1 MRSTRQRD
9 LPDRL
14 VVRVPALAGLIAGA
28 VFRAKPGSS
37 LRRRLVNLQVKR
49 GFAAMARSD
58 VELVVLSYDPAAEV
72 WMRSM
77 AGVGISD
84 CYRGH
89 DGVRA
94 LYADIDEAF
103 HDWEWTI
110 RGVADGGDPLTGRFR
125 RLRTRQRGGDHDPQW
140 RDGGE
145 VLGSRADRLAGM
157 VRRARRLDESPRSRG
172 AAGVVALAA
181 PIWEEGCAR
190 PFHRSKVLL
199 DRPHKALGGGTT
211 HPPGNP
217 LVPVVGLGRPLT
229 SCSHPPAFS
238 GKPRTA
244 SAALARCLSGGL
256 LVAGLERGSPP
267 ATYRASPR
275 RWSRD

>member
-1 MRSTRQRD
+1 
-9 LPDRL
+9 
-14 VVRVPALAGLIAGA
+14 
-28 VFRAKPGSS
+28 
-37 LRRRLVNLQVKR
+37 
-49 GFAAMARSD
+49 MARSD
-58 VELVVLSYDPAAEV
+58 VEVVVLSYDPDAEV

-103 HDWEWTI
+103 DDWGWTI
-110 RGVADGGDPLTGRFR
+110 RGVADGGDRVAVRGDFVGYGRGSGAETTI
-125 RLRTRQRGGDHDPQW
+125 LSGGTAVKLSDRGLIVWQEW
-140 RDGGE
+140 FVEQDGWTKALEAVG
-145 VLGSRADRLAGM
+145 LS
-157 VRRARRLDESPRSRG
+157 
-172 AAGVVALAA
+172 GVVALAA

-244 SAALARCLSGGL
+244 SAALARCLGGL